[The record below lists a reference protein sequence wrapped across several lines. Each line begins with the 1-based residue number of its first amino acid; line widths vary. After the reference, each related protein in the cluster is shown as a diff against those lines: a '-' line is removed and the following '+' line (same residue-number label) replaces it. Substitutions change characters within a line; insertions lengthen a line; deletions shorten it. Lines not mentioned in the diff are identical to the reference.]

1 MPLVTTRP
9 AKETRLQDEI
19 AKAIRKL
26 GKDAVRVNYSF
37 DTDSTGDDAVYF
49 RVVITDASSRDDRL
63 SQTAD
68 RIEAILSD
76 GVGLQEKWG
85 LLSYFSFRSESEQ
98 KKMSDPK
105 WA

>member
-1 MPLVTTRP
+1 MALVTTRP

-26 GKDAVRVNYSF
+26 GKDVVRVNYSF
-37 DTDSTGDDAVYF
+37 DTDSTGDEAVYF
-49 RVVITDASSRDDRL
+49 RVVLTDASSREDKL

-76 GVGLQEKWG
+76 GLGLQEKWG
-85 LLSYFSFRSESEQ
+85 LLAYFSYRNESEQ
-98 KKMSDPK
+98 KQLRDPK